1 MTDNEQKAR
10 EYLKELKAYYTNLV
24 IYGTIFVICLVV
36 WLSTGG
42 SFWPIWV
49 LLAFAASSLI
59 QGLKLG
65 VFPMFK
71 DLFPFLRPDWEEKR
85 LKELFEDESLKDY
98 NRPQHESTP
107 PRRDLYASIKKD
119 PTDDQ
124 GA

>member
-1 MTDNEQKAR
+1 MIDNEQRAR
-10 EYLKELKAYYTNLV
+10 EYLKDLKTYYTNLV
-24 IYGTIFVICLVV
+24 IYGGVFVVCLVV

-49 LLAFAASSLI
+49 LLALGASAFV

-65 VFPMFK
+65 IFPMLK
-71 DLFPFLRPDWEEKR
+71 DVFPFLRPDWEEKR
-85 LKELFEDESLKDY
+85 LKELFGEESHREHTHQRNMDFSLKDTY
-98 NRPQHESTP
+98 S
-107 PRRDLYASIKKD
+107 SIKKD